1 MKKNYQNK
9 ILFLKISQ
17 ILKFRVSSKELER
30 RKKELIKKK
39 RKKIRF
45 TRDKTRRAFED
56 DIKNGGVMM
65 YKANDEQNKLVQKI
79 R

>member
-39 RKKIRF
+39 RKKKRF